1 MTQEEKDSIL
11 KKVDSIYGK
20 VVKGGWDYMDGRD
33 DALKKLRTFIN
44 KMNATEKDMV
54 QKEKDAMLKKIDR
67 IYDDV
72 ANDNQDYMEGRD
84 DALSELRV
92 FINNMNTTE

>member
-11 KKVDSIYGK
+11 KKIDSIYGH

>member
-1 MTQEEKDSIL
+1 MTQKEKDIIL
-11 KKVDSIYGK
+11 EKIDSIYGK
-20 VVKGGWDYMDGRD
+20 VARGGWDYMDGRD

-54 QKEKDAMLKKIDR
+54 QEEKDAMLKKIDR

-72 ANDNQDYMEGRD
+72 ANDNQDYMEGKD

-92 FINNMNTTE
+92 FINKMNITE